1 MKLSTIQISTKRL
14 ENMKTKKKYHTKHFK
29 NLPLEVQTRIYDL
42 ISRGKILYQ
51 IIKLEKVSVS
61 SLHLLFEDVKKP
73 VSRAKIGHRDESYY
87 TEDYM
92 INGYQIPT
100 YEDLSESEKFIF
112 NTL

>member
-1 MKLSTIQISTKRL
+1 
-14 ENMKTKKKYHTKHFK
+14 MKTKRKPHTKHFK
-29 NLPLEVQTRIYDL
+29 NLPLEVQIRIYKL
-42 ISRGKILYQ
+42 MSGGKTLYQ
-51 IIKLEKVSVS
+51 IIKLEKVSIS

-73 VSRAKIGHRDESYY
+73 ASRAKIGHRNEAYH

-100 YEDLSESEKFIF
+100 YDELSESEKFIF

>member
-1 MKLSTIQISTKRL
+1 MRT
-14 ENMKTKKKYHTKHFK
+14 TKKKYHTKHFQ
-29 NLPLEVQTRIYDL
+29 NLPLEVQRRIYNL
-42 ISRGKILYQ
+42 ISRGKTLYQ

-73 VSRAKIGHRDESYY
+73 VSRAKIGYRNEAYH